1 MPDVTR
7 RPCDIHARARSAR
20 RSGRAWTVLLFLPSL
35 GLLAFALHQRS
46 RSETEV
52 APFGAPRAP
61 DRLSETGDIPG
72 WEASIQVRGTSRLV
86 LRLEALHPDPERQT
100 FDARALARA
109 LRPELPQAEADAEAP
124 MLEPWRLSLSAFPTD
139 GPTGDDMVVVD
150 TLVGVSVQGLE
161 PIVPAGLRPTAAA
174 LFDEA
179 VDPRVAL
186 FGFPDAP
193 LAVGETHDLVF
204 WGRRPLVGRPVRV
217 RVPGVSDEI
226 DLEPRPRAGR
236 RTTQAVAFRDVDAFG
251 PESGVDV
258 PAREVSPR

>member
-1 MPDVTR
+1 MPNETR
-7 RPCDIHARARSAR
+7 RTCDIRVRARSTR
-20 RSGRAWTVLLFLPSL
+20 RAGRAWTVLLFLPSL

-46 RSETEV
+46 RNDAEV
-52 APFGAPRAP
+52 APFDAPRAP
-61 DRLSETGDIPG
+61 DRLGETGDIPG
-72 WEASIQVRGTSRLV
+72 WEASVEVRGASRLA
-86 LRLEALHPDPERQT
+86 LRLEALHPDPERQA

-109 LRPELPQAEADAEAP
+109 LRPELPQAVDGAEAP
-124 MLEPWRLSLSAFPTD
+124 MLEPWRLSLSAFPSD

-204 WGRRPLVGRPVRV
+204 WGRRPVRGRPVRV

-226 DLEPRPRAGR
+226 DLEPRARAGR
-236 RTTQAVAFRDVDAFG
+236 RTTQAIAFRDVDAFG
-251 PESGVDV
+251 VESAVDV
-258 PAREVSPR
+258 PATGASPR